1 MLDAIVNEI
10 RPNFKR
16 NRKKLRISL
25 LPAAD
30 SNLNYNAGMKNTFLL
45 SKTEALAAF
54 GGSVAATARAMGYK
68 TVSTV
73 YNWPNTLSLETSD
86 RVRGAWLRTQ
96 ASDQAPAPR
105 PTRPVKR
112 HSWLVRRSA

>member
-1 MLDAIVNEI
+1 MV
-10 RPNFKR
+10 
-16 NRKKLRISL
+16 
-25 LPAAD
+25 PAAD

-73 YNWPNTLSLETSD
+73 YNWPETLSLETSD
-86 RVRGAWLRTQ
+86 RVRGAWLRMQ
-96 ASDQAPAPR
+96 ADNHAPAPR
-105 PTRPVKR
+105 PARPVKR
-112 HSWLVRRSA
+112 TRWLARRAA